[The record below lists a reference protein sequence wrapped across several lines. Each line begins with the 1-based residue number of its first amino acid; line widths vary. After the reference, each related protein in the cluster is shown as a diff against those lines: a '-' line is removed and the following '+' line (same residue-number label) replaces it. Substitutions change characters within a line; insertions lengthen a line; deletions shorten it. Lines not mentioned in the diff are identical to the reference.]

1 MTLRET
7 LNERHHRELTFM
19 KAFWLGDDD
28 EVLDRQELTIRLER
42 AMLADDVLART
53 MARLSV
59 DEKAVIKTLLHSD
72 RFAAD
77 SAHLRKGESNG
88 HWPAAKT
95 TEILLS
101 LERKGFVCMAKE
113 SDWWHK
119 KWYTARIPL
128 ELARILGS
136 LWGID
141 NRVREQV
148 LSLRETLASLSSR
161 RLEALAQ
168 SEGVVSEDR
177 EHLLDDLASALS
189 SAASV
194 EARMASLPDEDL
206 RRAAR
211 TVMCTHGGLLLLSRL
226 DRRTRSL
233 AEERKHEWRHLLED
247 AMLGSIGQ
255 LSLIDAGLAVEGEHF
270 VVYLENVDGY
280 FRTSQIP
287 DHVLVPPTTEAVDFI
302 IDLSSILCFVR
313 HQEAKVTRDGS
324 VYKSTATKLIAQCL
338 MKQHVAIDERELLD
352 FKIRVCTTLG
362 LLSVDSKRHLEV
374 GPNAPTWETRALR
387 EKLSLMYRFIVH
399 AETRRRSD
407 RWVQAVERG
416 LLALLPNLDHGGW
429 RPRHGLVMRATARY
443 VIDTV
448 KESRAR
454 GHHEHA
460 NNNSHHRHYNYRT
473 LDQLRRIL
481 ENDLIRPLCVTR
493 IIEYGSKEEQPFAM
507 RLSPMGC
514 LLLGLPPRETDGD
527 REPRIIVT
535 PDFEV
540 LLFPEGDYF
549 CLNQQLAAFCKPTKT
564 EQVFHFKLVRER
576 VAHAVTC
583 GLTSEGILDT
593 LRQHCA
599 NPLPQNVVYSVED
612 WAGRSKE

>member
-19 KAFWLGDDD
+19 KALSLGDDG
-28 EVLDRQELTIRLER
+28 EVLDRQELTNRLER
-42 AMLADDVLART
+42 AMLADDILART

-77 SAHLRKGESNG
+77 SSHLRKGESSG
-88 HWPAAKT
+88 QWQAAKT
-95 TEILLS
+95 TELLLS

-128 ELARILGS
+128 ELARMLGS

-141 NRVREQV
+141 NRVREQI
-148 LSLRETLASLSSR
+148 LSLREALASLSSR
-161 RLEALAQ
+161 RLEALALRD
-168 SEGVVSEDR
+168 GVVSHDR
-177 EHLLDDLASALS
+177 EHLLDDLTSALS

-206 RRAAR
+206 RHAAR

-226 DRRTRSL
+226 DRRTRAL
-233 AEERKHEWRHLLED
+233 AEERKHEWRRMLEE

-255 LSLIDAGLAVEGEHF
+255 ISLIDAGLAVEGEHF

-287 DHVLVPPTTEAVDFI
+287 DHVVAPPRTEAVDFI
-302 IDLSSILCFVR
+302 IDLSSILCFTAQ
-313 HQEAKVTRDGS
+313 HEAKVTRDGT

-338 MKQHVAIDERELLD
+338 MKQHVAIDQRELLD

-362 LLSVDSKRHLEV
+362 LLSVDSERHLAV
-374 GPNAPTWETRALR
+374 GPNASTWETRGLR

-399 AETRRRSD
+399 AETRRRSE
-407 RWVQAVERG
+407 RWIQAVERG

-429 RPRHGLVMRATARY
+429 RPRHGLVMRASARY
-443 VIDTV
+443 VIDAV
-448 KESRAR
+448 KESRDRA
-454 GHHEHA
+454 HHGSA
-460 NNNSHHRHYNYRT
+460 INHRHYNYRT
-473 LDQLRRIL
+473 LDQLRRVL
-481 ENDLIRPLCVTR
+481 ENDLIRPLCVAR
-493 IIEYGSKEEQPFAM
+493 IIEYGSKAEQPFAM

-514 LLLGLPPRETDGD
+514 VLLGLPPREIDGD
-527 REPRIIVT
+527 RQPRIIVT

-549 CLNQQLAAFCKPTKT
+549 SLKQKMAAFCKPIKT

-583 GLTSEGILDT
+583 GLTSGAILDT
-593 LRQHCA
+593 LRKHSA
-599 NPLPQNVVYSVED
+599 NPLPQNVVYSIED
-612 WAGRSKE
+612 WAGRA